1 MQSQRHMCADCIELA
16 KPPNPILLLDLV
28 RSLQHKAADTPLPPQ
43 QSHSALGWQV
53 PLQLSSLKARGIVN
67 PRSSSGCR
75 ASSPSCTHSHWAGR
89 QQSEASPW
97 LSASRNFTATQHIT
111 WRQGPSWGQ
120 GCPSLAE
127 PAWVMLSP
135 LYAHPGLL
143 TALGKRTGNLGS

>member
-89 QQSEASPW
+89 QQSEAS
-97 LSASRNFTATQHIT
+97 SACQRSSAGHSPIPVRKGKERCLEKIGF
-111 WRQGPSWGQ
+111 
-120 GCPSLAE
+120 E
-127 PAWVMLSP
+127 PP
-135 LYAHPGLL
+135 
-143 TALGKRTGNLGS
+143 TALRVRAPKGVPERVRLC